1 MYIKEII
8 IEEFGGARDKK
19 LTLAPGFN
27 LLTGE
32 NESGKST
39 LCAFIKYVFYGFSDP
54 KERERHSSLKTGN
67 SSGSLIIEH
76 LGDTY
81 RIERRDSGR
90 QHTVTVYN
98 EGSGDEF
105 SDWKTE
111 FETPG
116 EYFLGVPPA
125 LYTRSLYVS
134 QASGGK
140 LDGGSAEA
148 VSNLLLSGDEA
159 LNLKQAKKT
168 LDAAR
173 KELKLKKGQ
182 GGRIFESEQ
191 RLRQLRERRERGL
204 SVKREIEGLTLDLQN
219 EEQSIA
225 LITKQLDGAKEA
237 LAEIK
242 AYKIKLYL
250 DNLDKVNSDLNKNEV
265 LSEALKKEYSYGVFI
280 PDSEYAAKLISI
292 DREIRIYTEQCA
304 NIEKQIEKV
313 RRELS
318 IIPPKSY
325 ETYCEMGKRESII
338 SEYSSAQ
345 SRLGMFNVAFFTT
358 AFVALISLLA
368 LIGSYLNLFQPS
380 NILLFT
386 VLGIS
391 AFFAVISAIA
401 RCFPAKKIKKMMS
414 ALKATKTHS
423 VPVVCKEC
431 DEYERKLGSNSKYLI
446 ETLDDTKSKLQNI
459 RLSEQELLKKWNRSS
474 LGKAIEDC
482 RIYFGKLEE
491 LKKEKANAES
501 KRSVLNAYL
510 EQYSE
515 KEIQA
520 AQALPSDSAV
530 PSEFS
535 SVTDEYIHSLEKHLY
550 DANQRRNDI
559 NLSLAAS
566 GANKLD
572 IERITFDI
580 ENEEAQLKEYTEKLS
595 AILLATE
602 ALESAEKNIR
612 QTVSPYLSKHSS
624 AYFSK
629 ITDGRYPQLRLDS
642 EMNLSY
648 LGNGAESVTDSRYFS
663 GGSADL
669 AWLCLR
675 LALHKRL
682 SENLKVPL
690 ILDEALVYFD
700 DKRLKLILREL
711 SDIALNGVQILLF
724 SASKREKEM
733 ITGATVTELNCVV

>member
-1 MYIKEII
+1 MS
-8 IEEFGGARDKK
+8 
-19 LTLAPGFN
+19 
-27 LLTGE
+27 LL
-32 NESGKST
+32 
-39 LCAFIKYVFYGFSDP
+39 
-54 KERERHSSLKTGN
+54 
-67 SSGSLIIEH
+67 
-76 LGDTY
+76 
-81 RIERRDSGR
+81 
-90 QHTVTVYN
+90 
-98 EGSGDEF
+98 
-105 SDWKTE
+105 
-111 FETPG
+111 
-116 EYFLGVPPA
+116 
-125 LYTRSLYVS
+125 
-134 QASGGK
+134 
-140 LDGGSAEA
+140 
-148 VSNLLLSGDEA
+148 
-159 LNLKQAKKT
+159 
-168 LDAAR
+168 
-173 KELKLKKGQ
+173 
-182 GGRIFESEQ
+182 
-191 RLRQLRERRERGL
+191 
-204 SVKREIEGLTLDLQN
+204 
-219 EEQSIA
+219 
-225 LITKQLDGAKEA
+225 
-237 LAEIK
+237 
-242 AYKIKLYL
+242 
-250 DNLDKVNSDLNKNEV
+250 
-265 LSEALKKEYSYGVFI
+265 
-280 PDSEYAAKLISI
+280 
-292 DREIRIYTEQCA
+292 
-304 NIEKQIEKV
+304 
-313 RRELS
+313 
-318 IIPPKSY
+318 
-325 ETYCEMGKRESII
+325 
-338 SEYSSAQ
+338 
-345 SRLGMFNVAFFTT
+345 
-358 AFVALISLLA
+358 SLLA